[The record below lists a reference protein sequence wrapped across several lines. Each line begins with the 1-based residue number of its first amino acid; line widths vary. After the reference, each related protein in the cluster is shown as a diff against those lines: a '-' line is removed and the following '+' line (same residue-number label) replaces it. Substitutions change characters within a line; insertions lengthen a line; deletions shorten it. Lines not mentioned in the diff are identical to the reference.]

1 MAHFSRVNALLFS
14 FLCLGSITPALASG
28 TTGPSTS
35 YQAARAKVMSENP
48 QLRASIMRGGS
59 FSGPD
64 FSAAIANRMYS
75 RKDASA
81 IEDARKKLRIES
93 QGRGVW
99 LLRLPFVNIAV
110 IETDEGLVLIDS
122 GYAPAGPALKDALS
136 KLSSKP
142 VHTIIFT
149 HYHADHAFGAWP
161 LMESERRPRV
171 IAQDRFIEQLEY
183 DMKTYGL
190 IARNNNQFLEDVP
203 RHWGDAIRPTQ
214 TFDKQLTLSIGGITF
229 NLHHAKGETED
240 HLWVHIPSL
249 NLVISGDLF
258 QDFLPNAGNGRRRVR
273 FAADWAQALRAIV
286 ASRPDLL
293 LPMHGPP
300 VKGGQEISHRLTRQA
315 EMLESIVEQVLNGLN
330 AGQRQDLVVDAVQLP
345 ERFIHDHDARE
356 LYVTAKDIARMVIKE
371 HSGWWDDI
379 PSNWNPPPLK
389 RQAEEIIRLAGGI
402 DAAIIHAQKLAE
414 QDTSLA
420 IRFAD
425 WIWLAHPENKEVIR
439 ASLTLYG
446 RHVSTPRPTQEA
458 LVCAEHMIR
467 LQEKLSSLTPP

>member
-1 MAHFSRVNALLFS
+1 
-14 FLCLGSITPALASG
+14 
-28 TTGPSTS
+28 
-35 YQAARAKVMSENP
+35 
-48 QLRASIMRGGS
+48 
-59 FSGPD
+59 
-64 FSAAIANRMYS
+64 
-75 RKDASA
+75 
-81 IEDARKKLRIES
+81 
-93 QGRGVW
+93 
-99 LLRLPFVNIAV
+99 
-110 IETDEGLVLIDS
+110 
-122 GYAPAGPALKDALS
+122 
-136 KLSSKP
+136 
-142 VHTIIFT
+142 
-149 HYHADHAFGAWP
+149 
-161 LMESERRPRV
+161 
-171 IAQDRFIEQLEY
+171 
-183 DMKTYGL
+183 
-190 IARNNNQFLEDVP
+190 
-203 RHWGDAIRPTQ
+203 
-214 TFDKQLTLSIGGITF
+214 
-229 NLHHAKGETED
+229 
-240 HLWVHIPSL
+240 
-249 NLVISGDLF
+249 
-258 QDFLPNAGNGRRRVR
+258 
-273 FAADWAQALRAIV
+273 
-286 ASRPDLL
+286 
-293 LPMHGPP
+293 
-300 VKGGQEISHRLTRQA
+300 
-315 EMLESIVEQVLNGLN
+315 MLESIVEQVLNGLN